1 MFRTL
6 VVALS
11 LATASAFMGAPVT
24 HRAAKTSS
32 MSMSYEGELGAQR
45 PLGFWDPIGL
55 VENVDQERFDRLRS
69 VELKHG
75 RVSMLAVLGHIV
87 TSSGIRLPGMISNA
101 QGIAFTDIPTGLK
114 AFDKLPAAGFWQIVA
129 FCGFMEILVMR
140 DVTGEG
146 EFPGDFRNGFIDFG
160 WDTFSP
166 EQKLQKRAIELNNGR
181 AAQMGILALMVHEVV
196 QDKPYIFFDLP

>member
-1 MFRTL
+1 MFRL
-6 VVALS
+6 VVAS
-11 LATASAFMGAPVT
+11 LALVGASAFMGAPVG
-24 HRAAKTSS
+24 HRAAVKSS
-32 MSMSYEGELGAQR
+32 MSMSYEAELGAQK

-87 TSSGIRLPGMISNA
+87 TSNGIRLPGMISNSKEL
-101 QGIAFTDIPTGLK
+101 AFADVPTGLA
-114 AFDKLPAAGFWQIVA
+114 AFSKLPAAGFWQIVL
-129 FCGFMEILVMR
+129 FCGALEILVMR
-140 DVTGEG
+140 DVTGLG

-160 WDTFSP
+160 WDKFSP

-181 AAQMGILALMVHEVV
+181 AAQMGILALMMHECV
-196 QDKPYIFFDLP
+196 DGKPYIFFDL